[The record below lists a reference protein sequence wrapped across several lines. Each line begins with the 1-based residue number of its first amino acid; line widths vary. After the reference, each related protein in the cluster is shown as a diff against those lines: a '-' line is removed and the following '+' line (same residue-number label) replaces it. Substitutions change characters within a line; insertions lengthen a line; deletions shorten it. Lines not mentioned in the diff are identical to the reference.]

1 MAHNS
6 WDRLVRRR
14 GEHFR
19 AVPETRMH
27 PFKQTSLIFCTVGN
41 CVRGGGERPIPHL
54 CDEQLGAAS
63 EVLAVSSLA
72 VRWRMAVLAGMPLD
86 SGTVEAENLLRRG
99 GSDSFHSFHSFRS
112 LHSLHSFHSFR
123 SFHSFTIYIEST
135 PPPEVPG
142 GESAAPPPR
151 VCTIAVPDKRVRAC
165 SKYPCRLR
173 VHTTRPGCAC
183 AASKHGTGRLA
194 YVTRP

>member
-1 MAHNS
+1 MCGDNWRQVSPPTGGAFSSSTRNTHAPIQTNFYDILYRRKLCARRGGTTYPAFVRRATWCCFGSSRSFESRSSMAHGS
-6 WDRLVRRR
+6 PGRHASRQWD
-14 GEHFR
+14 G
-19 AVPETRMH
+19 
-27 PFKQTSLIFCTVGN
+27 
-41 CVRGGGERPIPHL
+41 GGGEL
-54 CDEQLGAAS
+54 
-63 EVLAVSSLA
+63 
-72 VRWRMAVLAGMPLD
+72 
-86 SGTVEAENLLRRG
+86 VEEG
-99 GSDSFHSFHSFRS
+99 GERFISFISFIAFISVISFI
-112 LHSLHSFHSFR
+112 HIY
-123 SFHSFTIYIEST
+123 SFTIYIEST

-165 SKYPCRLR
+165 SKYPCRLC

>member
-1 MAHNS
+1 MRG
-6 WDRLVRRR
+6 DRLVRRR

-27 PFKQTSLIFCTVGN
+27 PFKQTSLIFCTVENVCAAGGN
-41 CVRGGGERPIPHL
+41 DLSRTCATSKL
-54 CDEQLGAAS
+54 
-63 EVLAVSSLA
+63 VLLRKFSQFRSLA